1 MKSDFPLSSAK
12 IKALKADL
20 AKLADVDYMKKELN
34 RITAEIKKFD
44 VHLKLSPQAKKRLKM
59 LEKRFHQLKV
69 RMLALQKHV
78 DTEVDKI
85 TALLKKSAAEAT
97 ATWHSVRASSKR
109 KAKTSTRKTKT
120 SSKKAASRKSRG

>member
-20 AKLADVDYMKKELN
+20 AKLADVAYMKKELN

-44 VHLKLSPQAKKRLKM
+44 VHLHLSPQAKKRLKL
-59 LEKRFHQLKV
+59 LEKRFQQLKV
-69 RMLALQKHV
+69 RMFALQKHV

-97 ATWHSVRASSKR
+97 ATWHSVRASSTR
-109 KAKTSTRKTKT
+109 KSKTSTRKTKA